1 MKRGKEVSEQSWSG
15 HIVIVRLPPEPQ
27 TNDELDRIIQVAV
40 KDIGFD
46 IIVDFADVRII
57 SKSSLRRLVVLDRI
71 LDRSTRRVGF
81 SNMSPAIRSVFK
93 THKVGRTIETD
104 WNVKISIEP
113 SANPLQGGSVV
124 LENQDRNE
132 THERRRCGRFN
143 LTKSL
148 RTTALLWQRGVDS
161 NSLKAVAPPCW
172 QCTLVDVS
180 EGGAQVVM
188 DTRKEPIF
196 RKGQSIIL
204 LFSPVA
210 FEMPINFDALIRWVR
225 PTADSEHICLGL
237 QFVGLEVNNGG
248 RRSLQRL
255 CDSDGRYF
263 EALAYGAEVYP
274 VSKPPIPSN

>member
-1 MKRGKEVSEQSWSG
+1 M
-15 HIVIVRLPPEPQ
+15 
-27 TNDELDRIIQVAV
+27 
-40 KDIGFD
+40 
-46 IIVDFADVRII
+46 RII

-237 QFVGLEVNNGG
+237 QFVGLEVNTGG